1 MLSESV
7 DERESADP
15 VSHTHSYFEA
25 IFLEHYGGVLR
36 LLMRLVGS
44 RAQAEDLANE
54 VFWKLSRQSEHWLRT
69 NNIGGWLYRAATHAG
84 IDALRA
90 TTHRRQ
96 HEGAATRHALHDKPD
111 ESGPLQAVLRDEE
124 RRSVQL
130 ALGKMK
136 PAQAQLLLMRADGS
150 SYKELAETLHVAVNG
165 VGTLLHRAETEFRKH
180 YCKLMEKGTHYELPH

>member
-15 VSHTHSYFEA
+15 VSHAHSYFEA

-69 NNIGGWLYRAATHAG
+69 NNVGGWLYRAATHAG

-90 TTHRRQ
+90 TMHRQQQER
-96 HEGAATRHALHDKPD
+96 AAA
-111 ESGPLQAVLRDEE
+111 
-124 RRSVQL
+124 
-130 ALGKMK
+130 
-136 PAQAQLLLMRADGS
+136 
-150 SYKELAETLHVAVNG
+150 
-165 VGTLLHRAETEFRKH
+165 
-180 YCKLMEKGTHYELPH
+180 